1 MLRSHYPI
9 TGGNFTMQVPLL
21 DLKGQFAALKPEIM
35 AAIEQLCDSQMF
47 VLGAAVS
54 KFEDEITEYC
64 GAAGSCGVS
73 SGSDALLLAL
83 MAEGVGAGD
92 EVITTPFTFFATVG
106 AIARL
111 GAKPVFADIN
121 PETFNIDPA
130 EIEKKITPKTKAIIP
145 VHLFGQMA
153 DMDPIMELAKAHN
166 ICVIEDAAQAIGAE
180 YKGAKAGTFGKY
192 GCFSFFP
199 SKNLGGFGD
208 GGIITTD
215 SAESL
220 ERLKI
225 FRNHGMNPKYY
236 HKYIGGNFRLDAI
249 QAVVLSIK
257 LKHLDSWHTAREKN
271 AAEYAEMFKAS
282 SAADKIILPGKA
294 DYATRHIYNQFSI
307 RVKDGKRDMVRD
319 ALVKAGIGCDIY
331 YPLPLH
337 IQECFADLG
346 GKIGDYPKAEAAA
359 ESVLALPI
367 YPESTTEMREYVVA
381 TIAQALA

>member
-1 MLRSHYPI
+1 
-9 TGGNFTMQVPLL
+9 MQVPLL

-35 AAIEQLCDSQMF
+35 AAMESLCDSQMF

-54 KFEDEITEYC
+54 KFEDEIAGYC

-83 MAEGVGAGD
+83 MAEGIGAGD

-106 AIARL
+106 AIARV
-111 GAKPVFADIN
+111 GAKPVFADID
-121 PETFNIDPA
+121 PVTFNIDPA

-166 ICVIEDAAQAIGAE
+166 LCVIEDAAQAIGAE
-180 YKGAKAGTFGKY
+180 YKGKKAGVFGKY

-225 FRNHGMNPKYY
+225 FRNHGMNPK
-236 HKYIGGNFRLDAI
+236 F
-249 QAVVLSIK
+249 LSFFLK
-257 LKHLDSWHTAREKN
+257 LKYLDNWHTAREKN
-271 AAEYAEMFKAS
+271 AAEYVQMFQAS
-282 SAADKIILPGKA
+282 KAADKIELPAKA

-307 RVKDGKRDMVRD
+307 RVKDGKRDLVRD
-319 ALVKAGIGCDIY
+319 ALVKAQIGCDIY

-346 GKIGDYPKAEAAA
+346 GKIGDFPKAEAAA

-381 TIAQALA
+381 TIEQALA

>member
-1 MLRSHYPI
+1 MNILSTEGI
-9 TGGNFTMQVPLL
+9 FIMQVPLL

-35 AAIEQLCDSQMF
+35 SAIEQLCDSQMF

-64 GAAGSCGVS
+64 GAVGSCGVS

-83 MAEGVGAGD
+83 MAEGIGAGD

-111 GAKPVFADIN
+111 GAKPVFADID
-121 PETFNIDPA
+121 PVTFNIDPA

-166 ICVIEDAAQAIGAE
+166 LCVIEDAAQAIGSE
-180 YKGAKAGTFGKY
+180 YKGAKAGTIGKY

-271 AAEYAEMFKAS
+271 AAEYVEMFNAS
-282 SAADKIILPGKA
+282 SAADKLILPAKA

-307 RVKDGKRDMVRD
+307 QIKDGKRDMVRD

-346 GKIGDYPKAEAAA
+346 GKIGDYPVAEAAA

-367 YPESTTEMREYVVA
+367 YPESTTEMREYVVE

>member
-1 MLRSHYPI
+1 
-9 TGGNFTMQVPLL
+9 MQVPLL

-35 AAIEQLCDSQMF
+35 SAIEQLCDSQMF

-54 KFEDEITEYC
+54 KFEDEISEYC
-64 GAAGSCGVS
+64 AAAGSCGVS

-83 MAEGVGAGD
+83 MAEGIGAGD

-106 AIARL
+106 AIARV
-111 GAKPVFADIN
+111 GAKPVFADID
-121 PETFNIDPA
+121 PVTFNIDPA
-130 EIEKKITPKTKAIIP
+130 EIEKKITPRTKAIIP

-153 DMDPIMELAKAHN
+153 DMDPIMALAKAHN
-166 ICVIEDAAQAIGAE
+166 LCVIEDAAQAIGAE

-208 GGIITTD
+208 GGIVTTD

-236 HKYIGGNFRLDAI
+236 HKFIGGNFRLDAL

-257 LKHLDSWHTAREKN
+257 LKYLDSWHTARENN
-271 AAEYAEMFKAS
+271 AAEYVEMFNAS
-282 SAADKIILPGKA
+282 GAADKIVLPAKA

-346 GKIGDYPKAEAAA
+346 GKIGDYPNAEAAA

-367 YPESTTEMREYVVA
+367 YPESTTEMREYVVS